1 MTKLLR
7 ILKMAGVFFV
17 SGAVTVAAIILLG
30 WLAYTIH
37 IHFGAAVFY
46 LALIFGICIIG
57 ATIAEEM
64 Y

>member
-1 MTKLLR
+1 MTKPLL
-7 ILKMAGVFFV
+7 ILKMAVVFFV

-30 WLAYTIH
+30 WLAYTIYL
-37 IHFGAAVFY
+37 HFGASVFY